1 VILLVTIETLKCT
14 LRINRI
20 SGLAYVGEC
29 MRTFSVS
36 TAAFVAASVVAA
48 LTMQTSSVNAQAL
61 PDRARDFLTRK
72 QQDYEKIR
80 EAIPRSR
87 YFARTAAQARRR
99 LPFGQPFVLVNIPSQ
114 TLYAFDRNGRV
125 AVQSK
130 VIIGT
135 KEAPT
140 PAFRGTMTSTK
151 WFPDWSAPASIG
163 FERLDSRVS
172 GGMMVRDGRYNLFKA
187 QKRVDDLFEVVP
199 VNSAQQTA
207 GTPVTVTSRD
217 MIGMNYLFY
226 IAPSNSGPMG
236 KVKVEVVGGQGIYLH
251 DTDQPAL
258 FNESK
263 RLFSHGCVRVE
274 KALELAAWLHG
285 RGVDWAEAQTTIEEM
300 RYSKIR
306 RRTPVVFGYF
316 LETDFDGGKPT
327 RHDDVY
333 EVARAR

>member
-1 VILLVTIETLKCT
+1 MFSATTAGLL
-14 LRINRI
+14 
-20 SGLAYVGEC
+20 
-29 MRTFSVS
+29 
-36 TAAFVAASVVAA
+36 AASA
-48 LTMQTSSVNAQAL
+48 LSVLTIQAGSADAQNL
-61 PDRARDFLTRK
+61 PDRARDFIERK
-72 QQDYEKIR
+72 QHQNAKTR

-87 YFARTAAQARRR
+87 YFAKTAAQARRR

-114 TLYAFDRNGRV
+114 TLYAFERNGRV
-125 AVQSK
+125 ALQSK

-187 QKRVDDLFEVVP
+187 QKRVDDLFEVMP
-199 VNSAQQTA
+199 ANSTQQA
-207 GTPVTVTSRD
+207 SGTPTTVTSRD
-217 MIGMNYLFY
+217 MIGLNYLFY
-226 IAPSNSGPMG
+226 IPPSNSGPMG
-236 KVKVEVVGGQGIYLH
+236 KVKVEVAGGQGIYLH

-258 FNESK
+258 FGESK

-285 RGVDWAEAQTTIEEM
+285 REVDWAEAQTTIEEM

-316 LETDFDGGKPT
+316 LETDFDDGRPT

-333 EVARAR
+333 EVAAAR